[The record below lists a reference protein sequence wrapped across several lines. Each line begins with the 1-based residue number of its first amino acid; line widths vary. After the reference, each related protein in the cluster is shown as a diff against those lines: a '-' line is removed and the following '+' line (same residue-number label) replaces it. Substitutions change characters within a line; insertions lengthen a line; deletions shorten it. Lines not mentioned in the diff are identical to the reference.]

1 MRSLRLVPDLFLGVY
16 PINPIL
22 WQNAP
27 SLDWL
32 LKNLLIWLICWF
44 YIAQKLGGM
53 GARMEPQNLLCS
65 LGLKHLVWGRSSFW
79 ATGIWI
85 CFTFKDPHNSGWL
98 HRGNELLRP
107 ARWFREFGRCDHLWC
122 SGKSGTKVV
131 HSSEAGHYP
140 FNKACPY
147 IWGSPFYCKKKIRS
161 TQTSYIDISNIRLQH
176 VEVYPNHQ
184 TSTWFGVTSFTSVC
198 RMPSHGMASGRHG
211 MVFQRCHQHFRVET
225 PQKEVV
231 GRYGYPLV
239 NIQITMEN
247 HNF

>member
-1 MRSLRLVPDLFLGVY
+1 
-16 PINPIL
+16 
-22 WQNAP
+22 
-27 SLDWL
+27 
-32 LKNLLIWLICWF
+32 
-44 YIAQKLGGM
+44 M

-131 HSSEAGHYP
+131 HSSEAGHSP

-147 IWGSPFYCKKKIRS
+147 IWGSPFSRKKKIRS

-176 VEVYPNHQ
+176 VEGISKSPNLYMIWCYILHIRI
-184 TSTWFGVTSFTSVC
+184 C

-211 MVFQRCHQHFRVET
+211 MVFQRCQQHFRVET

-239 NIQITMEN
+239 NIEIINYGKSPFLIGESSINGYFQ
-247 HNF
+247 